1 MTRVRVLMGLAGL
14 ASAIGVWLAYST
26 PPDALQ
32 RTYARIINIHVPSMW
47 VAFLAFGITALG
59 SILWRITRN
68 RRWDHLA
75 GASAEI
81 GVLFTVVGLV
91 TGMIWGKPVWGVYFD
106 WADPRMAST
115 AVLLLVYVGYL
126 ALRRATIDPEKR
138 AARASI
144 LGIIAVIQVP
154 LVYFSVNLMRSLH
167 QTQSVRPGG
176 ATMHPTM
183 LRAML
188 FNLGAFTLVY
198 VALMSAR
205 MVVARLEDARDARE
219 VSAAGNAVLPPNLG
233 GPNLSGPNLRGTV
246 DG

>member
-1 MTRVRVLMGLAGL
+1 MGLAGL
-14 ASAIGVWLAYST
+14 ASAIGVWLAYSHAARRA
-26 PPDALQ
+26 PAIVCPHHQ
-32 RTYARIINIHVPSMW
+32 YPRTVDVGRVPG
-47 VAFLAFGITALG
+47 FRRHGPGFDRLAHHPQSALG
-59 SILWRITRN
+59 SPGRGFGRD
-68 RRWDHLA
+68 RRSVHRGRSGDRDDLGQA
-75 GASAEI
+75 GLGGLFRLGRPADGFDRRSVA
-81 GVLFTVVGLV
+81 GVC
-91 TGMIWGKPVWGVYFD
+91 
-106 WADPRMAST
+106 
-115 AVLLLVYVGYL
+115 GYL

-205 MVVARLEDARDARE
+205 MVIARLDDE
-219 VSAAGNAVLPPNLG
+219 VRAPTDG
-233 GPNLSGPNLRGTV
+233 GRRQRGAPAQADGPESEGSSRWV
-246 DG
+246 RQPSSISPSW

>member
-1 MTRVRVLMGLAGL
+1 MTKVRVLMALGALS
-14 ASAIGVWLAYST
+14 SAIGVGLAYSM

-32 RTYARIINIHVPSMW
+32 RTYARLINIHVPSMW

-59 SILWRITRN
+59 SIMWRITRQ

-75 GASAEI
+75 GASAEV
-81 GVLFTVVGLV
+81 GVLFTVIGLV

-115 AVLLLVYVGYL
+115 AVLLLVYLGYL
-126 ALRRATIDPEKR
+126 ALRRATIDPERR

-144 LGIIAVIQVP
+144 LGVIAVIQVP

-167 QTQSVRPGG
+167 PIQTYRPGG
-176 ATMHPTM
+176 PTMHPTM
-183 LRAML
+183 VRAML
-188 FNLGAFTLVY
+188 FNVGAFTLVY
-198 VALMSAR
+198 IALLAAR
-205 MVVARLEDARDARE
+205 MVVARLEDAR
-219 VSAAGNAVLPPNLG
+219 AASQMSTAGSAVLPPQ
-233 GPNLSGPNLRGTV
+233 LRGAV

>member
-1 MTRVRVLMGLAGL
+1 MTKARVLMVLAGV
-14 ASAIGVWLAYST
+14 ACGAGVALAYST

-32 RTYARIINIHVPSMW
+32 RSYARIINIHVPSMW
-47 VAFLAFGITALG
+47 VAFLAFGVTALG
-59 SILWRITRN
+59 SILWRVSRD

-81 GVLFTVVGLV
+81 GVLFTVTGLV

-138 AARASI
+138 AARSSI

-188 FNLGAFTLVY
+188 FNLFAFTLVY
-198 VALMSAR
+198 VALMTAR
-205 MVVARLEDARDARE
+205 VAIAHLEDLRAATQS
-219 VSAAGNAVLPPNLG
+219 SAAGSAVIP
-233 GPNLSGPNLRGTV
+233 PNLSGPNLSGV
-246 DG
+246 GDG

>member
-1 MTRVRVLMGLAGL
+1 MTKVRVLMALAGL
-14 ASAIGVWLAYST
+14 VAATGVWLAYST

-32 RTYARIINIHVPSMW
+32 RSYARIINIHAPAMW
-47 VAFLAFGITALG
+47 IAFLAFGVTALG
-59 SILWRITRN
+59 SIVWRITHN

-81 GVLFTVVGLV
+81 GVLFTAVGLV

-154 LVYFSVNLMRSLH
+154 LVYFSVNLLRSLH

-176 ATMHPTM
+176 STMHPTM

-205 MVVARLEDARDARE
+205 MVVARLEDAREAQQ
-219 VSAAGNAVLPPNLG
+219 VSAAGSAVLPPNLSSP
-233 GPNLSGPNLRGTV
+233 PNLNGAV

>member
-1 MTRVRVLMGLAGL
+1 MTKVRVLMALAGL
-14 ASAIGVWLAYST
+14 ASAIGVVLAYSM

-32 RTYARIINIHVPSMW
+32 RTYARIINIHVPAMW
-47 VAFLAFGITALG
+47 VAFLAFGVTALG
-59 SILWRITRN
+59 SILWRFTRN

-75 GASAEI
+75 GASAEV
-81 GVLFTVVGLV
+81 GVLFTVVGLI

-126 ALRRATIDPEKR
+126 ALRRATIDPDQR

-167 QTQSVRPGG
+167 PIQTYRPGG
-176 ATMHPTM
+176 PTMHPSM
-183 LRAML
+183 VRAML
-188 FNLGAFTLVY
+188 FNVAAFTLIY
-198 VALMSAR
+198 VALTAAR
-205 MVVARLEDARDARE
+205 MAISRLEDAHSSRQM
-219 VSAAGNAVLPPNLG
+219 SAAGSAVTPPK
-233 GPNLSGPNLRGTV
+233 LSGAV
-246 DG
+246 DV

>member
-1 MTRVRVLMGLAGL
+1 MTKARMLMVLAAI
-14 ASAIGVWLAYST
+14 ASAVGVVMAYST

-47 VAFLAFGITALG
+47 IAFLAFGVTALG
-59 SILWRITRN
+59 SIAWRITRH

-75 GASAEI
+75 GASAEV

-91 TGMIWGKPVWGVYFD
+91 TGMIWGKPVWGVFFD

-115 AVLLLVYVGYL
+115 AILLLVYVGYL
-126 ALRRATIDPEKR
+126 ALRRATVDPHKR

-154 LVYFSVNLMRSLH
+154 LVYFSVNLMRGLH
-167 QTQSVRPGG
+167 PVQTYRPGG
-176 ATMHPTM
+176 PTIHPTM

-188 FNLGAFTLVY
+188 FNVAAFTLLY
-198 VALMSAR
+198 VALMAAR
-205 MVVARLEDARDARE
+205 MVVARLEDAVEARQIA
-219 VSAAGNAVLPPNLG
+219 AAGSAVLPPNL
-233 GPNLSGPNLRGTV
+233 RGAI

>member
-1 MTRVRVLMGLAGL
+1 MTKVRVLMALAGV
-14 ASAIGVWLAYST
+14 ASAIGVVLAYSM

-47 VAFLAFGITALG
+47 VAFLAFGVTALG
-59 SILWRITRN
+59 SIVWRLTRN

-75 GASAEI
+75 GASAEV

-126 ALRRATIDPEKR
+126 ALRRATIDPDKR

-144 LGIIAVIQVP
+144 LGIIAVVQVP

-167 QTQSVRPGG
+167 PIQTYRPGG
-176 ATMHPTM
+176 PTMHPSM
-183 LRAML
+183 VRAML
-188 FNLGAFTLVY
+188 FNVAAFTLVY
-198 VALMSAR
+198 VALTAAR
-205 MVVARLEDARDARE
+205 MAISRLEDAHAARQM
-219 VSAAGNAVLPPNLG
+219 SAAGSAVIPPK
-233 GPNLSGPNLRGTV
+233 LSGAV

>member
-1 MTRVRVLMGLAGL
+1 MTKARVLMVLAGI
-14 ASAIGVWLAYST
+14 ASAAGVALAYST

-32 RTYARIINIHVPSMW
+32 RSYARIVNIHVPSMW
-47 VAFLAFGITALG
+47 VAFLAFGVTALG
-59 SILWRITRN
+59 SILWRVSRD

-81 GVLFTVVGLV
+81 GVLFTVTGLV

-115 AVLLLVYVGYL
+115 AVLLLVYIGYL

-138 AARASI
+138 ASRSSI

-167 QTQSVRPGG
+167 QTQSIRPGG

-188 FNLGAFTLVY
+188 FNLFAFTLVY

-205 MVVARLEDARDARE
+205 VAMAHLEDLRAATQR
-219 VSAAGNAVLPPNLG
+219 SAAGSAVLPPHLN
-233 GPNLSGPNLRGTV
+233 GPNLSGVG

>member
-1 MTRVRVLMGLAGL
+1 MTKARVLLVLAGA
-14 ASAIGVWLAYST
+14 ASAAGVVLAYSM

-32 RTYARIINIHVPSMW
+32 RSYARIVNIHVPSMW
-47 VAFLAFGITALG
+47 VAFLAFGVTALG
-59 SILWRITRN
+59 SILWRVTRN

-81 GVLFTVVGLV
+81 GVLFTVTGLV
-91 TGMIWGKPVWGVYFD
+91 TGMIWGKPVWGVFFD

-115 AVLLLVYVGYL
+115 AVLLLVYAGYL

-138 AARASI
+138 AARSSI

-176 ATMHPTM
+176 ATMHPAM

-188 FNLGAFTLVY
+188 FNLFAFTLVY

-205 MVVARLEDARDARE
+205 IAIAHLEDVR
-219 VSAAGNAVLPPNLG
+219 AATERSTAGAAVLPPNL
-233 GPNLSGPNLRGTV
+233 SGAT

>member
-1 MTRVRVLMGLAGL
+1 MKKVQVLTALAGL
-14 ASAIGVWLAYST
+14 SAATGVWLAYST

-32 RTYARIINIHVPSMW
+32 RSYARIVNIHVPSMW

-59 SILWRITRN
+59 SIAWRLTRH

-167 QTQSVRPGG
+167 PTQSIRPGG
-176 ATMHPTM
+176 PSMHPTM
-183 LRAML
+183 LRAMM
-188 FNLGAFTLVY
+188 FNVGAFTLIY
-198 VALMSAR
+198 VALVSAR
-205 MVVARLEDARDARE
+205 IVVARLEDAREARQM
-219 VSAAGNAVLPPNLG
+219 SAAGSAVLPPNL
-233 GPNLSGPNLRGTV
+233 SGAV

>member
-1 MTRVRVLMGLAGL
+1 MKKVRVLMALAGL
-14 ASAIGVWLAYST
+14 VSATGVWLAYST

-32 RTYARIINIHVPSMW
+32 RSYARIINIHAPSMW
-47 VAFLAFGITALG
+47 VAFLAFGVTALG
-59 SILWRITRN
+59 SILWRITHH

-144 LGIIAVIQVP
+144 LGIVAVIQVP

-176 ATMHPTM
+176 STLHPTM

-198 VALMSAR
+198 VALMAAR
-205 MVVARLEDARDARE
+205 MVVARLEDAREAQQ
-219 VSAAGNAVLPPNLG
+219 VSTAGSVVLPPNL
-233 GPNLSGPNLRGTV
+233 SGAV

>member
-1 MTRVRVLMGLAGL
+1 MKRARVLMALAGL
-14 ASAIGVWLAYST
+14 ASAIGIWLAYSA
-26 PPDALQ
+26 PADAIQ
-32 RTYARIINIHVPSMW
+32 RSYARIINIHAPSMW
-47 VAFLAFGITALG
+47 VAFLAFGVTALG
-59 SILWRITRN
+59 SIVWRLTRN
-68 RRWDHLA
+68 HRWDHLA
-75 GASAEI
+75 GSSAEI
-81 GVLFTVVGLV
+81 GVLFTVIGLV

-138 AARASI
+138 ASRASI
-144 LGIIAVIQVP
+144 LGIVAVIQVP
-154 LVYFSVNLMRSLH
+154 LVYFSVNLLRSLH

-176 ATMHPTM
+176 STMHPAM

-198 VALMSAR
+198 VALMTAR
-205 MVVARLEDARDARE
+205 MVIARLDDEVQARQLA
-219 VSAAGNAVLPPNLG
+219 AAGSAVVPPKLTGPNLG
-233 GPNLSGPNLRGTV
+233 GAV

>member
-1 MTRVRVLMGLAGL
+1 MTKVRVLMAFAGFV
-14 ASAIGVWLAYST
+14 SAIGVWLAYST

-32 RTYARIINIHVPSMW
+32 RSYARIINIHVPSMW
-47 VAFLAFGITALG
+47 VAFLAFGVTALG
-59 SILWRITRN
+59 SIIWRITRH

-75 GASAEI
+75 GASAEV

-115 AVLLLVYVGYL
+115 AVLLLVYIGYL

-138 AARASI
+138 AGRASI

-176 ATMHPTM
+176 STMHPTM

-188 FNLGAFTLVY
+188 FNLGAFTLIY
-198 VALMSAR
+198 VTLMSAR
-205 MVVARLEDARDARE
+205 IVVARLEDAGEARQML
-219 VSAAGNAVLPPNLG
+219 AAGSAVLPPNL
-233 GPNLSGPNLRGTV
+233 SGAV

>member
-1 MTRVRVLMGLAGL
+1 VTKVRVLMGLAGL
-14 ASAIGVWLAYST
+14 VSAIGVWLAYST

-32 RTYARIINIHVPSMW
+32 RTYARIVNIHVPSMW
-47 VAFLAFGITALG
+47 VAFLAFGVTALG
-59 SILWRITRN
+59 SILWRITRK

-126 ALRRATIDPEKR
+126 ALRRATVDPEKR

-205 MVVARLEDARDARE
+205 MMVARLEDARDARE
-219 VSAAGNAVLPPNLG
+219 VAAAGNAVLPPTLG
-233 GPNLSGPNLRGTV
+233 GTNLSGPKLGGTI

>member
-1 MTRVRVLMGLAGL
+1 MTKARVLMVLAGI
-14 ASAIGVWLAYST
+14 ACAAGVALAYST

-32 RTYARIINIHVPSMW
+32 RSYARIVNIHVPSMW
-47 VAFLAFGITALG
+47 VAFLAFGVTALG
-59 SILWRITRN
+59 SILWRVSRD

-81 GVLFTVVGLV
+81 GVLFTVTGLV
-91 TGMIWGKPVWGVYFD
+91 TGMIWGRPVWGVYFD

-126 ALRRATIDPEKR
+126 ALRRATIDPERR
-138 AARASI
+138 ASRSSI
-144 LGIIAVIQVP
+144 LGIIAVIQIP

-188 FNLGAFTLVY
+188 FNLFAFSLVY

-205 MVVARLEDARDARE
+205 VAIAYLEDLRAATQT
-219 VSAAGNAVLPPNLG
+219 SAAGAAVLPPNLG
-233 GPNLSGPNLRGTV
+233 GPNLSGVG